1 MISGFQTFPSIG
13 ACYSVLFPEA
23 QRLYVSPDIA
33 ASAASNPYLKLL
45 YRGLEPISLSAP
57 YPILPITDRLRGEH
71 GIWHQHWLQC
81 SSLPTFMRAAH
92 RLRAAQLYRKLGGHV
107 LWTVHNLEPHVQRLA
122 RQNAWLTRGMR
133 ETAEYLHVH
142 TEQAAEQLCR
152 AWGVAEQRVVI
163 VPHPSYEVTAVS
175 RTEARARLK
184 QHYGIE
190 LGEAKVFL
198 IFGMIA
204 RYKRIV
210 EAIGAFEGLPG
221 ARTQLL
227 VAGAVRGNE
236 ADYAHEIA
244 AAMKRA
250 PVQLCDR
257 FIPEEHVPW
266 FFGAA
271 DVALFNYRQIL
282 TSGAI
287 QLASDLGTPVW
298 IPDLPAL
305 AGITTDA
312 IVRFKDMRELRERI
326 ELSLLDPSR
335 LQSPADDRQRHR

>member
-1 MISGFQTFPSIG
+1 MSSRFQSFPNIS
-13 ACYSVLFPEA
+13 ACYAALFPEA
-23 QRLYVSPDIA
+23 KRVYVSPDIA
-33 ASAASNPYLKLL
+33 ASAASNPYIKLL
-45 YRGLEPISLSAP
+45 YRGLEPISLSAQ
-57 YPILPITDRLRGEH
+57 YPILPIAERLRGTP

-81 SSLPTFMRAAH
+81 SSLPTFLRAAH

-133 ETAEYLHVH
+133 ETAEYLLVH
-142 TEQAAEQLCR
+142 TEEAADQLCR
-152 AWGVAEQRVVI
+152 AWGVAERRVAI
-163 VPHPSYEVTAVS
+163 VPHPSYEMTAVS
-175 RTEARARLK
+175 RAEARAQLK

-190 LGEAKVFL
+190 LGDSKVFL

-204 RYKRIV
+204 RYKQIV
-210 EAIGAFEGLPG
+210 EAIGAFEGLPA

-244 AAMKRA
+244 AAMQRA

-257 FIPEEHVPW
+257 FIPEEHVSW

-287 QLASDLGTPVW
+287 QLARDLGKPVW

-305 AGITTDA
+305 AGITADA

-326 ELSLLDPSR
+326 ERSLLEAS
-335 LQSPADDRQRHR
+335 